1 MGIKGLTTL
10 IKTSAPSAIQ
20 TQNLHHLTGK
30 KVAIDASLFMY
41 KMLINMRNANQSYL
55 TSNNGKVVSH
65 ITGIFYKTANYLAL
79 NITPIYVFD
88 GKPPSNKGDTIK
100 ARQERVATS
109 KLAMEQA
116 TSEEDKN
123 NLEKQTIRLTKEH
136 VDDIK
141 QLLEL
146 MGVSYVQAHGEAEAY
161 ASEMCR
167 KGMVD
172 YVVTED
178 MDTLA
183 FGCPRMIRTCLDK
196 SIKRK
201 DIISIIDLDVVLQ
214 GFELTYD
221 EFVDLCILCGCDYC
235 PSIPKVG
242 TVRSYNYIQNYRN
255 IEALIE
261 SKKCNNIP
269 EEFIQK
275 YDNSRK
281 LFEVF
286 KDKIDLEDLPM
297 HTSSCNFD
305 KLNDYLINEN
315 QKLKFIKK
323 LPQSGIS
330 IKMNKTKKFIKILFQ
345 SCFKLTNFINPQN
358 R

>member
-65 ITGIFYKTANYLAL
+65 ITGLFYKTANYLAL

-88 GKPPSNKGDTIK
+88 GKPPSNKSDIIK
-100 ARQERVATS
+100 IRKERVAAS

-235 PSIPKVG
+235 ENIPRVG
-242 TVRSYNYIQNYRN
+242 NKTAYTLIKKHRS
-255 IEALIE
+255 IE
-261 SKKCNNIP
+261 SILPAVKNIP
-269 EEFIQK
+269 DDYEKK
-275 YDNSRK
+275 YKESRD
-281 LFEVF
+281 LF
-286 KDKIDLEDLPM
+286 KM
-297 HTSSCNFD
+297 YHD
-305 KLNDYLINEN
+305 KLDLQQLSIHHSNWDLD
-315 QKLKFIKK
+315 KLYNFLVTDCSMSEKK
-323 LPQSGIS
+323 VQNTFK
-330 IKMNKTKKFIKILFQ
+330 KMKQGYK
-345 SCFKLTNFINPQN
+345 
-358 R
+358 

>member
-41 KMLINMRNANQSYL
+41 KMLINMRTSNQSYL
-55 TSNNGKVVSH
+55 TSKNGKVVSH

-100 ARQERVATS
+100 ARQDRVATS

-201 DIISIIDLDVVLQ
+201 DIISIIDLDAVLQ

-235 PSIPKVG
+235 ENIPRVG
-242 TVRSYNYIQNYRN
+242 NKTAYSLIKKHRS
-255 IEALIE
+255 IE
-261 SKKCNNIP
+261 SILPAVKNIP
-269 EEFIQK
+269 DDYETK
-275 YDNSRK
+275 YKESRDLFKMYHDK
-281 LFEVF
+281 L
-286 KDKIDLEDLPM
+286 DLQQLSIHHSNWDLE
-297 HTSSCNFD
+297 
-305 KLNDYLINEN
+305 KLYTFLVNDCSMSEKRVHNT
-315 QKLKFIKK
+315 FKK
-323 LPQSGIS
+323 MKQGY
-330 IKMNKTKKFIKILFQ
+330 K
-345 SCFKLTNFINPQN
+345 
-358 R
+358 

>member
-1 MGIKGLTTL
+1 MGIKGLTAL

-30 KVAIDASLFMY
+30 KVAIDASIFMY

-100 ARQERVATS
+100 ARQDRVAAS
-109 KLAMEQA
+109 KLAMEHA
-116 TSEEDKN
+116 TSEEDKK

-201 DIISIIDLDVVLQ
+201 DIISIIDLDAVLQ
-214 GFELTYD
+214 GFELTYG
-221 EFVDLCILCGCDYC
+221 EFLDLCILCGCDYC
-235 PSIPKVG
+235 GNIPRVG
-242 TVRSYNYIQNYRN
+242 NKTAYTLIKKHRS
-255 IEALIE
+255 IE
-261 SKKCNNIP
+261 SILPVVKNIP
-269 EEFIQK
+269 DDYETK
-275 YDNSRK
+275 YKESRD
-281 LFEVF
+281 LF
-286 KDKIDLEDLPM
+286 KM
-297 HTSSCNFD
+297 YHD
-305 KLNDYLINEN
+305 KLDLQQLSIHHSNWDLDKLYNFLVNDCSISEKRVQNT
-315 QKLKFIKK
+315 FKK
-323 LPQSGIS
+323 MKQGY
-330 IKMNKTKKFIKILFQ
+330 K
-345 SCFKLTNFINPQN
+345 
-358 R
+358 

>member
-88 GKPPSNKGDTIK
+88 GKPPANKGDTIK
-100 ARQERVATS
+100 ARQERAATS

-201 DIISIIDLDVVLQ
+201 DIISIIDLDTVLQ

-235 PSIPKVG
+235 ENIPRVG
-242 TVRSYNYIQNYRN
+242 NKTAYTLIKKHRS
-255 IEALIE
+255 IE
-261 SKKCNNIP
+261 SILPAVKNIP
-269 EEFIQK
+269 DDYETK
-275 YDNSRK
+275 YKESRDLFKMYHDK
-281 LFEVF
+281 L
-286 KDKIDLEDLPM
+286 DLQQLSIHHSNWDLE
-297 HTSSCNFD
+297 
-305 KLNDYLINEN
+305 KLYTFLVTDCSMSE
-315 QKLKFIKK
+315 KK
-323 LPQSGIS
+323 VQNTFK
-330 IKMNKTKKFIKILFQ
+330 KMKQGYK
-345 SCFKLTNFINPQN
+345 
-358 R
+358 

>member
-235 PSIPKVG
+235 ENIPRVG
-242 TVRSYNYIQNYRN
+242 NKTAYTLIKKHRS
-255 IEALIE
+255 IE
-261 SKKCNNIP
+261 SILPAVKNIP
-269 EEFIQK
+269 DDYETK
-275 YDNSRK
+275 YKESRELFKMYHDK
-281 LFEVF
+281 L
-286 KDKIDLEDLPM
+286 DLQQLSIHHSNWDLE
-297 HTSSCNFD
+297 
-305 KLNDYLINEN
+305 KLYTFLVNDCSMSEKRVQNT
-315 QKLKFIKK
+315 FKK
-323 LPQSGIS
+323 MKQGY
-330 IKMNKTKKFIKILFQ
+330 K
-345 SCFKLTNFINPQN
+345 
-358 R
+358 

>member
-10 IKTSAPSAIQ
+10 IKTSASSAIK

-100 ARQERVATS
+100 ARQDRVATS

-201 DIISIIDLDVVLQ
+201 DIISIIDLDEVLQ
-214 GFELTYD
+214 GFEITYD

-235 PSIPKVG
+235 ENIPRVG
-242 TVRSYNYIQNYRN
+242 NKTAYSLIKKHRS
-255 IEALIE
+255 IE
-261 SKKCNNIP
+261 SILPAVKNIP
-269 EEFIQK
+269 DDYETK
-275 YDNSRK
+275 YKESRDLFKMYHDK
-281 LFEVF
+281 L
-286 KDKIDLEDLPM
+286 DLQQLSIHHSNWDLE
-297 HTSSCNFD
+297 
-305 KLNDYLINEN
+305 KLYTFLVNDCSMGEKRVQNT
-315 QKLKFIKK
+315 FKK
-323 LPQSGIS
+323 MKQGY
-330 IKMNKTKKFIKILFQ
+330 K
-345 SCFKLTNFINPQN
+345 
-358 R
+358 

>member
-41 KMLINMRNANQSYL
+41 KMLINMRNSNQSYL
-55 TSNNGKVVSH
+55 TSKNGKVVSH

-100 ARQERVATS
+100 ARQDRVATS

-201 DIISIIDLDVVLQ
+201 DIISIIDLDAVLQ

-235 PSIPKVG
+235 ENIPRVG
-242 TVRSYNYIQNYRN
+242 NKTAYTLIKKHRS
-255 IEALIE
+255 IE
-261 SKKCNNIP
+261 SILPAVKNIP
-269 EEFIQK
+269 DDYETK
-275 YDNSRK
+275 YKESRDLFKMYHDK
-281 LFEVF
+281 L
-286 KDKIDLEDLPM
+286 DLQQLSIHHSNWDLE
-297 HTSSCNFD
+297 
-305 KLNDYLINEN
+305 KLYTFLVNDCSMSEKRVHNT
-315 QKLKFIKK
+315 FKK
-323 LPQSGIS
+323 MKQGY
-330 IKMNKTKKFIKILFQ
+330 K
-345 SCFKLTNFINPQN
+345 
-358 R
+358 

>member
-100 ARQERVATS
+100 ARQERAATS

-235 PSIPKVG
+235 ENIPRVG
-242 TVRSYNYIQNYRN
+242 NKTAYTLIKKHRS
-255 IEALIE
+255 IE
-261 SKKCNNIP
+261 SVLPSVKNIP
-269 EEFIQK
+269 DDYETKYKESRDLFKMYHDKLDIQQLSIHHS
-275 YDNSRK
+275 NW
-281 LFEVF
+281 
-286 KDKIDLEDLPM
+286 DLE
-297 HTSSCNFD
+297 
-305 KLNDYLINEN
+305 KLYSFLVNDCSMSEKRVHNT
-315 QKLKFIKK
+315 FKK
-323 LPQSGIS
+323 MKQGY
-330 IKMNKTKKFIKILFQ
+330 K
-345 SCFKLTNFINPQN
+345 
-358 R
+358 

>member
-41 KMLINMRNANQSYL
+41 KMLINMRNSNQSYL
-55 TSNNGKVVSH
+55 TSKNGKVVSH

-201 DIISIIDLDVVLQ
+201 DIISIIDLDEVLQ
-214 GFELTYD
+214 GFEITYD

-235 PSIPKVG
+235 ENIPRVG
-242 TVRSYNYIQNYRN
+242 NKTAYSLIKKHRS
-255 IEALIE
+255 IE
-261 SKKCNNIP
+261 SILPAVKNIP
-269 EEFIQK
+269 DDYETK
-275 YDNSRK
+275 YKESRDLFKMYHDK
-281 LFEVF
+281 L
-286 KDKIDLEDLPM
+286 DLQQLSIHHSNWDLE
-297 HTSSCNFD
+297 
-305 KLNDYLINEN
+305 KLYTFLVNDCSMGEKRVQNT
-315 QKLKFIKK
+315 FKK
-323 LPQSGIS
+323 MKQGY
-330 IKMNKTKKFIKILFQ
+330 K
-345 SCFKLTNFINPQN
+345 
-358 R
+358 

>member
-178 MDTLA
+178 KDTLA

-201 DIISIIDLDVVLQ
+201 DIISIIDLDAVLQ

-221 EFVDLCILCGCDYC
+221 EFLDLCILCGCDYC
-235 PSIPKVG
+235 ENIPRVG
-242 TVRSYNYIQNYRN
+242 NKTAYTLIKKHRS
-255 IEALIE
+255 IE
-261 SKKCNNIP
+261 SILPSVKNIP
-269 EEFIQK
+269 DDYETK
-275 YDNSRK
+275 YKESRELFKMYHDK
-281 LFEVF
+281 L
-286 KDKIDLEDLPM
+286 DLHHLSIHHSNWDLE
-297 HTSSCNFD
+297 
-305 KLNDYLINEN
+305 KLYTFLVNDCSMSEKRVQNT
-315 QKLKFIKK
+315 FKK
-323 LPQSGIS
+323 MKQGY
-330 IKMNKTKKFIKILFQ
+330 K
-345 SCFKLTNFINPQN
+345 
-358 R
+358 

>member
-30 KVAIDASLFMY
+30 KVAIDASIFMY

-100 ARQERVATS
+100 ARQERAATS

-201 DIISIIDLDVVLQ
+201 DIISIIDLDTVLQ

-235 PSIPKVG
+235 ENIPRVG
-242 TVRSYNYIQNYRN
+242 NKTAYTLIKKHRS
-255 IEALIE
+255 IE
-261 SKKCNNIP
+261 SILPAVKNIP
-269 EEFIQK
+269 DDYETK
-275 YDNSRK
+275 YKESRDLFKMYHDK
-281 LFEVF
+281 L
-286 KDKIDLEDLPM
+286 DLQQLSIHHSNWDLE
-297 HTSSCNFD
+297 
-305 KLNDYLINEN
+305 KLYTFLVTDCSMSE
-315 QKLKFIKK
+315 KK
-323 LPQSGIS
+323 VQNTFK
-330 IKMNKTKKFIKILFQ
+330 KMKQGYK
-345 SCFKLTNFINPQN
+345 
-358 R
+358 

>member
-1 MGIKGLTTL
+1 MGIKGLTAL

-30 KVAIDASLFMY
+30 KVAIDASIFMY
-41 KMLINMRNANQSYL
+41 KMLITMRTSNQAYL

-100 ARQERVATS
+100 ARQDRVATS

-136 VDDIK
+136 VYDIK

-235 PSIPKVG
+235 ENIPRVG
-242 TVRSYNYIQNYRN
+242 NKTAYTLIKKHRS
-255 IEALIE
+255 IE
-261 SKKCNNIP
+261 SILPAVKNIP
-269 EEFIQK
+269 DDYETK
-275 YDNSRK
+275 YKESRDLFKMYHDK
-281 LFEVF
+281 L
-286 KDKIDLEDLPM
+286 DLQQLSIHHSNWDLEKLY
-297 HTSSCNFD
+297 NFLVTD
-305 KLNDYLINEN
+305 CSMSE
-315 QKLKFIKK
+315 KK
-323 LPQSGIS
+323 VQNTFK
-330 IKMNKTKKFIKILFQ
+330 KMKQGYK
-345 SCFKLTNFINPQN
+345 
-358 R
+358 

>member
-1 MGIKGLTTL
+1 
-10 IKTSAPSAIQ
+10 
-20 TQNLHHLTGK
+20 
-30 KVAIDASLFMY
+30 
-41 KMLINMRNANQSYL
+41 
-55 TSNNGKVVSH
+55 
-65 ITGIFYKTANYLAL
+65 
-79 NITPIYVFD
+79 
-88 GKPPSNKGDTIK
+88 
-100 ARQERVATS
+100 
-109 KLAMEQA
+109 MEQA

-136 VDDIK
+136 VEDIK

-221 EFVDLCILCGCDYC
+221 EFLDLCILCGCDYC
-235 PSIPKVG
+235 ENIPRVG
-242 TVRSYNYIQNYRN
+242 NKTAYTLIKKHRS
-255 IEALIE
+255 IE
-261 SKKCNNIP
+261 SILPAVKNIP
-269 EEFIQK
+269 DDYETK
-275 YDNSRK
+275 YKESRD
-281 LFEVF
+281 LF
-286 KDKIDLEDLPM
+286 KM
-297 HTSSCNFD
+297 YHD
-305 KLNDYLINEN
+305 KLDLQQLSIHHSNWDLD
-315 QKLKFIKK
+315 KLYTFLVTDCSMGEKRVQNTFKK
-323 LPQSGIS
+323 MKQGY
-330 IKMNKTKKFIKILFQ
+330 K
-345 SCFKLTNFINPQN
+345 
-358 R
+358 

>member
-41 KMLINMRNANQSYL
+41 KMLINMRTSNQAYL

-116 TSEEDKN
+116 TSEEAKN
-123 NLEKQTIRLTKEH
+123 NLEKQTIRLTKGH

-201 DIISIIDLDVVLQ
+201 DIISIIDLDAVLQ

-235 PSIPKVG
+235 ENIPRVG
-242 TVRSYNYIQNYRN
+242 NKTAYTLIKKHRS
-255 IEALIE
+255 IE
-261 SKKCNNIP
+261 SILPAVKNIP
-269 EEFIQK
+269 DDYETK
-275 YDNSRK
+275 YKESRDLFKMYHDK
-281 LFEVF
+281 L
-286 KDKIDLEDLPM
+286 DLQQLSIHHSNWDLE
-297 HTSSCNFD
+297 
-305 KLNDYLINEN
+305 KLYTFLVNDCSMSE
-315 QKLKFIKK
+315 KK
-323 LPQSGIS
+323 VHNTFK
-330 IKMNKTKKFIKILFQ
+330 KMKQGYK
-345 SCFKLTNFINPQN
+345 
-358 R
+358 

>member
-41 KMLINMRNANQSYL
+41 KMLINMRTSNQSYL
-55 TSNNGKVVSH
+55 TSKNGKVVSH

-100 ARQERVATS
+100 ARQDRVATS

-201 DIISIIDLDVVLQ
+201 DIISIIDLDEVLQ
-214 GFELTYD
+214 GFEITYD

-235 PSIPKVG
+235 ENIPRVG
-242 TVRSYNYIQNYRN
+242 NKTAYTLIKKYRS
-255 IEALIE
+255 IE
-261 SKKCNNIP
+261 SILPAVKNIP
-269 EEFIQK
+269 DDYETK
-275 YDNSRK
+275 YKESRDLFKMYHDK
-281 LFEVF
+281 L
-286 KDKIDLEDLPM
+286 DLQQLSIHHSNWDLE
-297 HTSSCNFD
+297 
-305 KLNDYLINEN
+305 KLYTFLVNDCSMSEKRVHNT
-315 QKLKFIKK
+315 FKK
-323 LPQSGIS
+323 MKQGY
-330 IKMNKTKKFIKILFQ
+330 K
-345 SCFKLTNFINPQN
+345 
-358 R
+358 

>member
-123 NLEKQTIRLTKEH
+123 NLEKQTIRLTKGH

-201 DIISIIDLDVVLQ
+201 DIISIIDLDEVLQ
-214 GFELTYD
+214 GFEITYD

-235 PSIPKVG
+235 ENIPRVG
-242 TVRSYNYIQNYRN
+242 NKTAYTLIKKHRS
-255 IEALIE
+255 IE
-261 SKKCNNIP
+261 SILPAVKNIP
-269 EEFIQK
+269 DDYETKYKESRDLFKMYHDKLDIQQLSIHHS
-275 YDNSRK
+275 NW
-281 LFEVF
+281 
-286 KDKIDLEDLPM
+286 DLE
-297 HTSSCNFD
+297 
-305 KLNDYLINEN
+305 KLYTFLVNDCSMSEKRVQNT
-315 QKLKFIKK
+315 FKK
-323 LPQSGIS
+323 MKQGY
-330 IKMNKTKKFIKILFQ
+330 K
-345 SCFKLTNFINPQN
+345 
-358 R
+358 

>member
-1 MGIKGLTTL
+1 
-10 IKTSAPSAIQ
+10 
-20 TQNLHHLTGK
+20 
-30 KVAIDASLFMY
+30 
-41 KMLINMRNANQSYL
+41 MRNANQSYL

-100 ARQERVATS
+100 ARQERAATS

-201 DIISIIDLDVVLQ
+201 DIISIIDLDTVLQ

-235 PSIPKVG
+235 ENIPRVG
-242 TVRSYNYIQNYRN
+242 NKTAYTLIKKHRS
-255 IEALIE
+255 IE
-261 SKKCNNIP
+261 SILPAVKNIP
-269 EEFIQK
+269 DDYETK
-275 YDNSRK
+275 YKESRDLFKMYHDK
-281 LFEVF
+281 L
-286 KDKIDLEDLPM
+286 DLQQLSIHHSNWDLE
-297 HTSSCNFD
+297 
-305 KLNDYLINEN
+305 KLYTFLVNDCSMSEKRVQNT
-315 QKLKFIKK
+315 FKK
-323 LPQSGIS
+323 MKQGY
-330 IKMNKTKKFIKILFQ
+330 K
-345 SCFKLTNFINPQN
+345 
-358 R
+358 

>member
-41 KMLINMRNANQSYL
+41 KMLINMRTSNQSYL

-100 ARQERVATS
+100 ARQERAATS

-235 PSIPKVG
+235 ENIPRVG
-242 TVRSYNYIQNYRN
+242 NKTAYTLIKKHRS
-255 IEALIE
+255 IE
-261 SKKCNNIP
+261 SILPAVKNIP
-269 EEFIQK
+269 DDYEKK
-275 YDNSRK
+275 YKESRD
-281 LFEVF
+281 LF
-286 KDKIDLEDLPM
+286 KM
-297 HTSSCNFD
+297 YHD
-305 KLNDYLINEN
+305 KLDLQQLSIHHSNWDLDKLYNFLVTDCSMSDSKVRNTFK
-315 QKLKFIKK
+315 KLKQGYK
-323 LPQSGIS
+323 
-330 IKMNKTKKFIKILFQ
+330 
-345 SCFKLTNFINPQN
+345 
-358 R
+358 

>member
-79 NITPIYVFD
+79 NITPNYVFD

-123 NLEKQTIRLTKEH
+123 NLEKQTIRLTKGH

-201 DIISIIDLDVVLQ
+201 DIISIIDLDAVLQ

-235 PSIPKVG
+235 ENIPRVG
-242 TVRSYNYIQNYRN
+242 NKTAYTLIKKHRS
-255 IEALIE
+255 IE
-261 SKKCNNIP
+261 SIIPLVKNIP
-269 EEFIQK
+269 DNYETK
-275 YDNSRK
+275 YKESRD
-281 LFEVF
+281 LF
-286 KDKIDLEDLPM
+286 KM
-297 HTSSCNFD
+297 YHD
-305 KLNDYLINEN
+305 KLDLQQLSIHHSNWDLDKLYNFLVTDCSMGDSRVRNTFK
-315 QKLKFIKK
+315 KLKQGYK
-323 LPQSGIS
+323 
-330 IKMNKTKKFIKILFQ
+330 
-345 SCFKLTNFINPQN
+345 
-358 R
+358 

>member
-201 DIISIIDLDVVLQ
+201 DIISIIDLDAVLQ

-221 EFVDLCILCGCDYC
+221 EFLDLCILCGCDYC
-235 PSIPKVG
+235 ENIPRVG
-242 TVRSYNYIQNYRN
+242 NKTAYTLIKKHRS
-255 IEALIE
+255 IE
-261 SKKCNNIP
+261 SILPAVKNIP
-269 EEFIQK
+269 DDYETK
-275 YDNSRK
+275 YKESRELFKMYHDK
-281 LFEVF
+281 L
-286 KDKIDLEDLPM
+286 DLQQLSIHHSNWDLEKLYTFLVND
-297 HTSSCNFD
+297 SSMS
-305 KLNDYLINEN
+305 E
-315 QKLKFIKK
+315 KK
-323 LPQSGIS
+323 VHNTFK
-330 IKMNKTKKFIKILFQ
+330 KMKQ
-345 SCFKLTNFINPQN
+345 GFK
-358 R
+358 